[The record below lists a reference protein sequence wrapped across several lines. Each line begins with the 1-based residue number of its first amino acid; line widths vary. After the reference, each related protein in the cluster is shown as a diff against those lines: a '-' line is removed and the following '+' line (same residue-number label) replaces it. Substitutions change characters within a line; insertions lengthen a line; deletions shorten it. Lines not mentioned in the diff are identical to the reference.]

1 MQKASIMI
9 DKIRFTREYIDRPI
23 YTERIKPFIGK
34 DIIKILVGQRRI
46 GKSYIMYQLMDY
58 IERTI
63 PNAHLIYINR
73 ELKPHEFIRT
83 DDDLYQYVHTN
94 LQQNC
99 KNFLF
104 IDEVQEIQ
112 RFEYALRSLLAEG
125 VCDIT
130 CTGSNASMLSGE
142 LATHLSGRY
151 IEFPIHSLGYTEFL
165 RFFELEDSNQSLYKY
180 LTIGGMPYLKVIGT
194 EEVHAFEYLRN
205 VYSTI
210 LLKDVVARE
219 NIRNVSFLNDLVEYL
234 ADNLGNMFSASNIAK
249 YLKSQRSTVSTQTV
263 INYITPLLNAFF
275 IHKVNRMD
283 INGLKIFEIGE
294 KYYFEDL
301 GLRNVIRGYNLGKE
315 IQKLLENA
323 VYLHLLRCG
332 YDVKVGQQGNYEI
345 DFIGSKNGNRIY
357 IQVAYQLMDEKTRER
372 EFGNLMNITDHYPKY
387 VVSMDEFNAGTNE
400 KGIQQIHIREF
411 LMTAL

>member
-58 IERTI
+58 IEKTI

>member
-1 MQKASIMI
+1 MI
-9 DKIRFTREYIDRPI
+9 DKIRFTRDYIDRPI

-58 IERTI
+58 IEKTI

-194 EEVHAFEYLRN
+194 DEVHAFEYLRN

-283 INGLKIFEIGE
+283 VNGLKIFEIGE

>member
-1 MQKASIMI
+1 
-9 DKIRFTREYIDRPI
+9 
-23 YTERIKPFIGK
+23 
-34 DIIKILVGQRRI
+34 
-46 GKSYIMYQLMDY
+46 
-58 IERTI
+58 
-63 PNAHLIYINR
+63 
-73 ELKPHEFIRT
+73 
-83 DDDLYQYVHTN
+83 
-94 LQQNC
+94 
-99 KNFLF
+99 
-104 IDEVQEIQ
+104 
-112 RFEYALRSLLAEG
+112 
-125 VCDIT
+125 
-130 CTGSNASMLSGE
+130 MLSGE

>member
-1 MQKASIMI
+1 MI

-58 IERTI
+58 IEKTI

-323 VYLHLLRCG
+323 VYLHLLRCS

-357 IQVAYQLMDEKTRER
+357 IQVAYQLMDERTRER

>member
-1 MQKASIMI
+1 MI

-58 IERTI
+58 IEKTI
-63 PNAHLIYINR
+63 PNVHLIYINR

-323 VYLHLLRCG
+323 VYLHLLRCS

-357 IQVAYQLMDEKTRER
+357 IQVAYQLMDERTRER